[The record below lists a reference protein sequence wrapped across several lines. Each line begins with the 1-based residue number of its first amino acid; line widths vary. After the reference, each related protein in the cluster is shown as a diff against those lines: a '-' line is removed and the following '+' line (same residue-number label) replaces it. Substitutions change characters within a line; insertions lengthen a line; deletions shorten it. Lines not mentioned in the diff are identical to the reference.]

1 MHTIIVICAV
11 VIAVWCVAACVVAV
25 VVARSIRIADQR
37 MLDDSHHSEEISEH
51 TGGIRRP
58 GTTSSTIRRR

>member
-1 MHTIIVICAV
+1 MDTIVAICAI

-37 MLDDSHHSEEISEH
+37 MLAETEVPREI
-51 TGGIRRP
+51 TRP
-58 GTTSSTIRRR
+58 GTTASTNHRR

>member
-1 MHTIIVICAV
+1 MDTIVWICAV

-37 MLDDSHHSEEISEH
+37 ALVDPDRADSA
-51 TGGIRRP
+51 GIRRP
-58 GTTSSTIRRR
+58 GTTFSTTRRR